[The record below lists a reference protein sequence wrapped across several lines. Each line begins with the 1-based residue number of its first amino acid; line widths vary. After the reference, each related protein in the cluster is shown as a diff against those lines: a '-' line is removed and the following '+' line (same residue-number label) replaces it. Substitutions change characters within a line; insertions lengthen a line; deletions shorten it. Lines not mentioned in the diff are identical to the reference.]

1 MELRPARGIPRPP
14 RSKTRM
20 PHPYFKDKT
29 ALVSRLH
36 KIEGQIR
43 GLARM
48 VESDEYCID
57 ILTQIASARSALE
70 SLGLVLL
77 QDHIEGCERFAEGGF
92 RRGAGRRIDRCS
104 QSLHQDV

>member
-1 MELRPARGIPRPP
+1 MA
-14 RSKTRM
+14 
-20 PHPYFKDKT
+20 HPYLKDKT

-36 KIEGQIR
+36 KIEGQVR

-70 SLGLVLL
+70 SLGMMLL
-77 QDHIEGCERFAEGGF
+77 QEHIEGCVRDSLNPATGQERVDELIATVNRFIKA
-92 RRGAGRRIDRCS
+92 
-104 QSLHQDV
+104 

>member
-1 MELRPARGIPRPP
+1 MA
-14 RSKTRM
+14 
-20 PHPYFKDKT
+20 HPFLKDKT

-36 KIEGQIR
+36 KIEGQVR

-70 SLGLVLL
+70 SLGMMLL
-77 QDHIEGCERFAEGGF
+77 QEHIEGCVRDSLNPATGQERVDELIATVNRF
-92 RRGAGRRIDRCS
+92 IKT
-104 QSLHQDV
+104 